1 MKKKKSGAVWMILP
15 LYIFTIIFVAGPLLY
30 MVALSF
36 AQPKAGHGVEW
47 IFTLENYK
55 KILDPVYMQTF
66 TGSFK
71 LALTSTLFICLIG
84 YPFGYFMA
92 KFSNKWKKRAMILL
106 MLPFWVNSL
115 IRLYGWMII
124 LQTKGLLNHA
134 LKSLGLID
142 KPLRILYS
150 YPAIV
155 IGMTYV
161 LLPFMILSVYSSAE
175 KLDWSLVE
183 AARDLGA
190 GPFRAF
196 WDIILPLIMPAVMS
210 GSLLAFAMSMDD
222 VVISIFIN
230 GPRLSTLPIKVYTQ
244 IKTGVTPEINAL
256 CTIML
261 AVTILILLI
270 YTAIGKI
277 TGRNQK
283 NN

>member
-1 MKKKKSGAVWMILP
+1 MILP

-47 IFTLENYK
+47 VFTLANYK
-55 KILDPVYMQTF
+55 KILDPVYMKTF
-66 TGSFK
+66 TGSFQ
-71 LALTSTLFICLIG
+71 LAVTSTIIICLIG

-92 KFSNKWKKRAMILL
+92 KLSEQWKKRAMIFL

-134 LKSLGLID
+134 LKSLGLIE

-190 GPFRAF
+190 S
-196 WDIILPLIMPAVMS
+196 PL
-210 GSLLAFAMSMDD
+210 
-222 VVISIFIN
+222 
-230 GPRLSTLPIKVYTQ
+230 
-244 IKTGVTPEINAL
+244 
-256 CTIML
+256 
-261 AVTILILLI
+261 
-270 YTAIGKI
+270 
-277 TGRNQK
+277 
-283 NN
+283 

>member
-1 MKKKKSGAVWMILP
+1 MKKKKSGSVWMILP

-92 KFSNKWKKRAMILL
+92 KLSDKWKKRAMIFL

-155 IGMTYV
+155 IGMVYV
-161 LLPFMILSVYSSAE
+161 LLPFMILSVQGLPAAQSFPLSASTQRSKSTERPVAADSRTASITRSTRRTSGIFTRNSS
-175 KLDWSLVE
+175 LPCN
-183 AARDLGA
+183 AAR
-190 GPFRAF
+190 
-196 WDIILPLIMPAVMS
+196 
-210 GSLLAFAMSMDD
+210 
-222 VVISIFIN
+222 
-230 GPRLSTLPIKVYTQ
+230 
-244 IKTGVTPEINAL
+244 
-256 CTIML
+256 
-261 AVTILILLI
+261 
-270 YTAIGKI
+270 
-277 TGRNQK
+277 
-283 NN
+283 

>member
-1 MKKKKSGAVWMILP
+1 MKKQKSGSVWMILP
-15 LYIFTIIFVAGPLLY
+15 LYIFTLIFVAGPLLY

-47 IFTLENYK
+47 IFTLDNYR
-55 KILDPVYMQTF
+55 KILDPVYMKTF
-66 TGSFK
+66 TGSFQ
-71 LALTSTLFICLIG
+71 LAVTSTLIICLLG

-92 KFSNKWKKRAMILL
+92 KLSDKWKKRAMIFL

-124 LQTKGLLNHA
+124 LQTKGLLNHV
-134 LKSLGLID
+134 LKSLGLIE

-190 GPFRAF
+190 SPMRTLCTGIVPQ
-196 WDIILPLIMPAVMS
+196 LVPGMVS
-210 GSLLAFAMSMDD
+210 GFGLAFTLSLDD
-222 VVISIFIN
+222 YVISKFIN
-230 GPRLSTLPIKVYTQ
+230 GDVQTISTMIYSATKKGIPPVWRAVSSLIFVLVM
-244 IKTGVTPEINAL
+244 IALIMINVSAKKREKES
-256 CTIML
+256 
-261 AVTILILLI
+261 A
-270 YTAIGKI
+270 
-277 TGRNQK
+277 
-283 NN
+283 

>member
-1 MKKKKSGAVWMILP
+1 MKKQKSGSVWMILP
-15 LYIFTIIFVAGPLLY
+15 LYIFTLIFVAGPLLY

-47 IFTLENYK
+47 IFTLDNYR
-55 KILDPVYMQTF
+55 KILDPVYMKTF
-66 TGSFK
+66 TGSFQ
-71 LALTSTLFICLIG
+71 LAVTSTL
-84 YPFGYFMA
+84 
-92 KFSNKWKKRAMILL
+92 SDKWKKRAMIFL

-124 LQTKGLLNHA
+124 LQTKGLLNHV
-134 LKSLGLID
+134 LKSLGLIE

-190 GPFRAF
+190 SPMKAF
-196 WDIILPLIMPAVMS
+196 WTVSFKLTLPGLLSGVILTFIPSMGLFFIADILGGNKIVLV
-210 GSLLAFAMSMDD
+210 GSLIQEQMTKGNNWPFAAALA
-222 VVISIFIN
+222 VV
-230 GPRLSTLPIKVYTQ
+230 LMVLTTLM
-244 IKTGVTPEINAL
+244 
-256 CTIML
+256 IML
-261 AVTILILLI
+261 
-270 YTAIGKI
+270 YRKI
-277 TGRNQK
+277 TNAKELEGVG
-283 NN
+283 